1 MSQIQTSIR
10 ETKFQEERLE
20 EMKKITGQM
29 EDVNAITKELHK
41 LVHDQGQVVDDIEA
55 HIGETEAQVADGVEQ
70 LEQAA
75 TSAKS
80 GRKWKMIGA
89 VLLIVLIIVLL
100 ITFWSYIK
108 AIIPGL

>member
-41 LVHDQGQVVDDIEA
+41 LVHDQ
-55 HIGETEAQVADGVEQ
+55 
-70 LEQAA
+70 
-75 TSAKS
+75 
-80 GRKWKMIGA
+80 
-89 VLLIVLIIVLL
+89 
-100 ITFWSYIK
+100 TFN
-108 AIIPGL
+108 